1 MITLR
6 KDINILLDHF
16 RYRKSLL
23 YITLLV
29 MFSINCDNPF
39 IDEPKVRTINRLQSQ
54 CEDIKY
60 DLERYHSNNAS
71 EKDLERLLRDQHELI
86 RKEADLE
93 SDKRL
98 GRNKML
104 EDLEDQYSADSDKQ
118 LDTIPA
124 TADKNQSTAPPM
136 KKFQLPSS
144 PRDDDGNVLIAA
156 PDFTLANLD
165 GEQISLGDL
174 RGKVVLLNFWG
185 TWCGPCKREI
195 PDFINLIDKHGAKG
209 LEIIGITLSSGSSK
223 DIKKFAN
230 KRKIN
235 YTLLTDIN
243 GNETQGVK
251 ALYGQETGEEIKG
264 IPTTFL
270 IDKDGNIRKR
280 YVGPRSEEVFFA
292 DLEPYI

>member
-1 MITLR
+1 MIMLK
-6 KDINILLDHF
+6 KDINIFPDHF
-16 RYRKSLL
+16 KYGKPLL
-23 YITLLV
+23 LIPIFIV
-29 MFSINCDNPF
+29 SISCDNPF

-54 CEDIKY
+54 CEDIK
-60 DLERYHSNNAS
+60 DELERFHSNNAS

-104 EDLEDQYSADSDKQ
+104 EDLEDQYSVDSGKKM
-118 LDTIPA
+118 DTIPA
-124 TADKNQSTAPPM
+124 IANKDQGTAPPM

-156 PDFTLANLD
+156 PEFTLANLD
-165 GEQISLGDL
+165 GDQISLNDL

-195 PDFINLIDKHGAKG
+195 PDFVNLINKHGANG
-209 LEIIGITLSSGSSK
+209 LEIVGITLSSGSSK

-243 GNETQGVK
+243 GNETQSVK
-251 ALYGQETGEEIKG
+251 ALYGQETGEDIKG

-270 IDKDGNIRKR
+270 IDRDGNIRKR
-280 YVGPRSEEVFFA
+280 YIGPRSEEVFYA